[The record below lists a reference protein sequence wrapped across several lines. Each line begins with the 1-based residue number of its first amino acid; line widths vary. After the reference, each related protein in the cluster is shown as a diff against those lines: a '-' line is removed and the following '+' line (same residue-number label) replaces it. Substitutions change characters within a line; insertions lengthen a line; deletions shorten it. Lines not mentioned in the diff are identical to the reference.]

1 MSISNVNNPN
11 YIPAYIETTRYG
23 AGGPNTNGLTQLEIT
38 ERKLRR
44 EVGSRVDPDGS
55 LMASHI
61 AQINMMRANG
71 QLQGSAMRM
80 RDLNG
85 VSTPASEQMRNQ
97 HLTAIR
103 DLMAKE
109 EEGSLRMN
117 VLQRMLDTALNP
129 PTSIAQVNGNG
140 ILV

>member
-1 MSISNVNNPN
+1 MSVSNINNPN

-44 EVGSRVDPDGS
+44 EVGSRVDPDGR
-55 LMASHI
+55 LMAAHI

-71 QLQGSAMRM
+71 DIQGSAMR
-80 RDLNG
+80 RNLNI
-85 VSTPASEQMRNQ
+85 STPASETMRNQ
-97 HLTAIR
+97 HLDAIR
-103 DLMAKE
+103 ELMSRE

-117 VLQRMLDTALNP
+117 VLQRMLETALNP
-129 PTSIAQVNGNG
+129 PSNPSLVNGNG